1 MSPSPAIRG
10 SPVTLTCTT
19 SPAGVATSYRWLL
32 DGRLVST
39 NSVYEISSA
48 QPSHDGSYVC
58 EASNDFGQADTSN
71 TPLAMSVSCEY
82 ASSYDYVFVLTLKA
96 PRKKCIWKCLL
107 LKSSAANNCLTLLT
121 HLIIEANRVD
131 PDQTAPI
138 GAVWSGSTLFV
149 IEAS

>member
-1 MSPSPAIRG
+1 M
-10 SPVTLTCTT
+10 TLTCTT

-39 NSVYEISSA
+39 DSVYEISSA

-82 ASSYDYVFVLTLKA
+82 ASSCDYVFVLIKPTLGKSA
-96 PRKKCIWKCLL
+96 EVHRFRLFFIPSVYNDASSKKNVKVNRFIMYLQFLTTSFQRRLQKSTDLL
-107 LKSSAANNCLTLLT
+107 YTYS
-121 HLIIEANRVD
+121 
-131 PDQTAPI
+131 
-138 GAVWSGSTLFV
+138 F
-149 IEAS
+149 

>member
-1 MSPSPAIRG
+1 M
-10 SPVTLTCTT
+10 TLTCTT

-39 NSVYEISSA
+39 DSVYEISSA

-82 ASSYDYVFVLTLKA
+82 AITVVPTKSDSDVVFCLQLLSKALK
-96 PRKKCIWKCLL
+96 
-107 LKSSAANNCLTLLT
+107 
-121 HLIIEANRVD
+121 
-131 PDQTAPI
+131 
-138 GAVWSGSTLFV
+138 FV
-149 IEAS
+149 HFT